1 MQPVPQQTNPGDI
14 LLGKYRVEEIIG
26 IGGMG
31 RVVKASHLYLQQ
43 PVAIKILLSNMA
55 ESSSTVARFLREA
68 QATVKLRSEHIARVM
83 DVGTLPD
90 GVPFMVME
98 FLEGHD
104 LNQILRHH
112 GPQMPQAVV
121 DLMLQ
126 ACEGI
131 AEAHALGIVH
141 RDIKPSNFFVTHRPD
156 GSSLLKI
163 LDFGIS
169 KTPAEISELT
179 GTQTVIGTPTYM
191 APEQMKTAR
200 STDPRSDIWSMGV
213 VMYQMLAGRPPFEA
227 ETYAALVLMVGH
239 EPPAPLHVPIPPGLK
254 DIVWRCLEKDP
265 ANRIQNAG
273 ELARMLAPYAS
284 DPLSAQQHA
293 DRAMRIL
300 TARTNLPQYPQLAGM
315 NPSAGVT
322 PPPALTPKSWNY
334 TSGSGALGG
343 SSLSAGAGQVGT
355 QVTRGGRGK
364 VIAAV
369 AGLCIATGTAG
380 FLIASSRGGHADN
393 STHVVAPADQP
404 AEVKAKTVDT
414 TSTPAT
420 GDPAKTDS
428 AKTDPAKT
436 DPAKSDSSKTDSAK
450 TDSSKTNSAKSDS
463 SKTDS
468 AQTDA
473 AKTDAAKTD
482 ATKTTNTAATTTAA
496 KTDSKSDTTKSSTT
510 KTTARSDVAKTDTS
524 KTTTAKTTT
533 TKSTSKSTSKTTK
546 KSSDDDLFGGRK

>member
-1 MQPVPQQTNPGDI
+1 VAQQTNPGDI
-14 LLGKYRVEEIIG
+14 LLGKYRVEEVIG
-26 IGGMG
+26 VGGMG

-55 ESSSTVARFLREA
+55 ESQSTVARFLREA

-156 GSSLLKI
+156 GSNLLKI

-169 KTPAEISELT
+169 KTPAEVTELT

-213 VMYQMLAGRPPFEA
+213 VMYQLLAGRPPFEA

-239 EPPAPLHVPIPPGLK
+239 EPPAPLHVPVPAGLK
-254 DIVWRCLEKDP
+254 DIVFRCLEKDP
-265 ANRIQNAG
+265 KNRIQNVG

-284 DPLSAQQHA
+284 DPLSAQQSA
-293 DRAMRIL
+293 ERA
-300 TARTNLPQYPQLAGM
+300 ARVLAVRSSQAAYPQLSGLNM
-315 NPSAGVT
+315 GNGLT
-322 PPPALTPKSWNY
+322 PPPALTPRSWSN
-334 TSGSGALGG
+334 TNG
-343 SSLSAGAGQVGT
+343 SSLSAGVGQVGT
-355 QVTRGGRGK
+355 RVVRGGRGK
-364 VIAAV
+364 VIAGV
-369 AGLCIATGTAG
+369 AGLCIAAGAGG
-380 FLIASSRGGHADN
+380 FLLASSRKTADG
-393 STHVVAPADQP
+393 STHVSAPASQP
-404 AEVKAKTVDT
+404 VEMKADT
-414 TSTPAT
+414 TPLPAT
-420 GDPAKTDS
+420 GSAAAVPTDTS
-428 AKTDPAKT
+428 KATTAPDT
-436 DPAKSDSSKTDSAK
+436 SKTTTAPD
-450 TDSSKTNSAKSDS
+450 TSKTGGAKATSAADA
-463 SKTDS
+463 SKP
-468 AQTDA
+468 
-473 AKTDAAKTD
+473 
-482 ATKTTNTAATTTAA
+482 TTAA
-496 KTDSKSDTTKSSTT
+496 KTDTAKVDTSKTTTKADTTKVDTSRTTAKADSSKATTTKTDTAKSSTMAKADTSKTTTKSSTT
-510 KTTARSDVAKTDTS
+510 KTTSS
-524 KTTTAKTTT
+524 KT
-533 TKSTSKSTSKTTK
+533 TKSTGK
-546 KSSDDDLFGGRK
+546 KKDDDLFDDRH

>member
-1 MQPVPQQTNPGDI
+1 VQPAAQQANPGDI
-14 LLGKYRVEEIIG
+14 LLGKYRVEEVIG

-55 ESSSTVARFLREA
+55 ESQSTVARFLREA

-98 FLEGHD
+98 YLQGHD

-126 ACEGI
+126 ACEAI

-156 GSSLLKI
+156 GSNLLKI

-200 STDPRSDIWSMGV
+200 GTDPRSDIWSMGV
-213 VMYQMLAGRPPFEA
+213 VMYQLLAGRPPFEA
-227 ETYAALVLMVGH
+227 ESYAALVLMVSND
-239 EPPAPLHVPIPPGLK
+239 PPAPLHVPIPAGLK

-265 ANRIQNAG
+265 KNRIQNVG

-284 DPLSAQQHA
+284 DPLSAQQSA

-300 TARTNLPQYPQLAGM
+300 AARNSQPVYPQLAGLNM
-315 NPSAGVT
+315 GNGLT
-322 PPPALTPKSWNY
+322 PPPALTPKSWNH
-334 TSGSGALGG
+334 TNG
-343 SSLSAGAGQVGT
+343 SSLSAGVGQVGT
-355 QVTRGGRGK
+355 QVVRGGRGK

-369 AGLCIATGTAG
+369 AGLCIAAGTAG
-380 FLIASSRGGHADN
+380 FLIASSRKPPGDG
-393 STHVVAPADQP
+393 STHVAAPP
-404 AEVKAKTVDT
+404 TEVKAAT
-414 TSTPAT
+414 TPAT
-420 GDPAKTDS
+420 TDTKPTTAADTKTTDTGAATGDTKATDAKAGDVKAGDAKATDTKAADAKASEAKAGDAKAADTQAAAAKAGDAKADTKAADPHAAAKTDTK
-428 AKTDPAKT
+428 AT
-436 DPAKSDSSKTDSAK
+436 
-450 TDSSKTNSAKSDS
+450 
-463 SKTDS
+463 
-468 AQTDA
+468 A
-473 AKTDAAKTD
+473 AKTDAAKSPTTAKVD
-482 ATKTTNTAATTTAA
+482 TSKTTGKA
-496 KTDSKSDTTKSSTT
+496 TTKSST
-510 KTTARSDVAKTDTS
+510 S
-524 KTTTAKTTT
+524 KTTSSKTATK
-533 TKSTSKSTSKTTK
+533 TKSSKSK
-546 KSSDDDLFGGRK
+546 DDDLFDDRH